1 MVFNSL
7 DFLFFIIPVF
17 IVYWLLPNKKHR
29 NLFLLISS
37 YFFYMQWEWKYL
49 ILILISSSVD
59 FFCAKKIYTSINK
72 KLYLG
77 ISIFTNLGI
86 LFVFKYYNFFLE
98 SFITLFG
105 IYNESSLLYINL
117 LLPIGISF
125 YTFQTLSYSIDVYFN
140 RMKPVNNI
148 INFFLYV
155 SFFPQLVAGPIER
168 ANYLI
173 NQIKKEKIINT
184 KIMDMGVSLILVGLF
199 KKIVIADN
207 LAYYVDDIFANYQ
220 NYDGGV
226 LILGLVY
233 FSFQIYCDFS
243 GYSDI
248 AIGTARLFGIE
259 LNLNFKFPYH
269 SKNISEFWK
278 RWHISLSTWFRDY
291 VYIPLGGSKNSRLNT
306 YRNLLIVFTLSGLW
320 HGANLT
326 FIFWGLYHVILYYIW
341 IIMKLRFKFNSK
353 IFDLMSIIYT
363 YITVTIGW
371 VFFRSETIN
380 DAFNYLKLSI
390 IKLNFPG
397 ELRSALVYVLMII
410 ILDIILRNSPKD
422 ILRNFPL
429 SKRLLFNTIIFI
441 LIILFYTEGGN
452 FIYFRF

>member
-422 ILRNFPL
+422 ILRNFPI

>member
-17 IVYWLLPNKKHR
+17 IVYWLLPDKKHQ

-59 FFCAKKIYTSINK
+59 FFCAKKIYTSINR

-77 ISIFTNLGI
+77 ISIFANLGI
-86 LFVFKYYNFFLE
+86 LFVFKYYNFFME
-98 SFITLFG
+98 SFISLFG
-105 IYNESSLLYINL
+105 IYNESSLLFINL

-148 INFFLYV
+148 VNFFLYV

-341 IIMKLRFKFNSK
+341 IIIKLRFKSTSK
-353 IFDLMSIIYT
+353 IFDLLSIIYT

-390 IKLNFPG
+390 LKLNFPG
-397 ELRSALVYVLMII
+397 ELRSALVYVIMII

-422 ILRNFPL
+422 ILRNFHI
-429 SKRLLFNTIIFI
+429 SKRLLFNSIIFI

>member
-1 MVFNSL
+1 
-7 DFLFFIIPVF
+7 
-17 IVYWLLPNKKHR
+17 
-29 NLFLLISS
+29 
-37 YFFYMQWEWKYL
+37 MQWEWKYL

-59 FFCAKKIYTSINK
+59 YFCAKKIYTSINK

>member
-59 FFCAKKIYTSINK
+59 YFCAKKIYTSINK

>member
-1 MVFNSL
+1 
-7 DFLFFIIPVF
+7 
-17 IVYWLLPNKKHR
+17 
-29 NLFLLISS
+29 
-37 YFFYMQWEWKYL
+37 
-49 ILILISSSVD
+49 
-59 FFCAKKIYTSINK
+59 
-72 KLYLG
+72 
-77 ISIFTNLGI
+77 
-86 LFVFKYYNFFLE
+86 
-98 SFITLFG
+98 
-105 IYNESSLLYINL
+105 
-117 LLPIGISF
+117 LPIGISF
-125 YTFQTLSYSIDVYFN
+125 YTFQTLSYSIDVYCN

-148 INFFLYV
+148 VDFFLYV

-291 VYIPLGGSKNSRLNT
+291 VYIPLGGSKNSKPNT

-341 IIMKLRFKFNSK
+341 IIMKSRFKFNSK
-353 IFDLMSIIYT
+353 IFNLISIIYT
-363 YITVTIGW
+363 YFTVTIGW

-390 IKLNFPG
+390 IKLNFPS

-410 ILDIILRNSPKD
+410 LLDIILRNSPKD
-422 ILRNFPL
+422 ILSNLRI

>member
-7 DFLFFIIPVF
+7 EFLFFIIPVF
-17 IVYWLLPNKKHR
+17 IVYWLLPDKKHQ

-77 ISIFTNLGI
+77 ISIFANLGI
-86 LFVFKYYNFFLE
+86 LFVFKYYNFFME
-98 SFITLFG
+98 SFISLFG
-105 IYNESSLLYINL
+105 IYNESSLLFINL

-148 INFFLYV
+148 VNFFLYV

-341 IIMKLRFKFNSK
+341 IIIKLRFKSTSK
-353 IFDLMSIIYT
+353 IFDLLSIIYT

-390 IKLNFPG
+390 LKLNFPG
-397 ELRSALVYVLMII
+397 ELRSALVYVIMII

-422 ILRNFPL
+422 ILRNFHM
-429 SKRLLFNTIIFI
+429 SKRLLFNSIIFI

>member
-17 IVYWLLPNKKHR
+17 IVYWLLPDKKHQ

-77 ISIFTNLGI
+77 ISIFANLGI
-86 LFVFKYYNFFLE
+86 LFVFKYYNFFIE
-98 SFITLFG
+98 SFISLFG
-105 IYNESSLLYINL
+105 IYNESSLLFINL

-148 INFFLYV
+148 VNFFLYV

-341 IIMKLRFKFNSK
+341 IIIKLRFKSTSK
-353 IFDLMSIIYT
+353 IFDLLSIIYT

-390 IKLNFPG
+390 LKLNFPG
-397 ELRSALVYVLMII
+397 ELRSALVYVIMII
-410 ILDIILRNSPKD
+410 ILDIILRNYPKD
-422 ILRNFPL
+422 ILRNFH
-429 SKRLLFNTIIFI
+429 I
-441 LIILFYTEGGN
+441 
-452 FIYFRF
+452 

>member
-17 IVYWLLPNKKHR
+17 IVYWLLPDKKHQ

-77 ISIFTNLGI
+77 ISIFANLGI
-86 LFVFKYYNFFLE
+86 LFVFKYYNFFIE
-98 SFITLFG
+98 SFISLFG
-105 IYNESSLLYINL
+105 IYNESSLLFINL

-148 INFFLYV
+148 VNFFLYV

-341 IIMKLRFKFNSK
+341 IIIKLRFKSTSK
-353 IFDLMSIIYT
+353 IFDLLSIIYT

-390 IKLNFPG
+390 LKLNFPG
-397 ELRSALVYVLMII
+397 ELRSALVYVIMII

-422 ILRNFPL
+422 ILRNFHI
-429 SKRLLFNTIIFI
+429 SKRLLFNSIIFI

>member
-17 IVYWLLPNKKHR
+17 IVYWLLPDKKHQ

-77 ISIFTNLGI
+77 ISIFANLGI
-86 LFVFKYYNFFLE
+86 LFVFKYYNFFME
-98 SFITLFG
+98 SFISLFG
-105 IYNESSLLYINL
+105 IYNESSLLFINL

-148 INFFLYV
+148 VNFFLYV

-341 IIMKLRFKFNSK
+341 IIIKLRFKSTSK
-353 IFDLMSIIYT
+353 IFDLLSIIYT

-390 IKLNFPG
+390 LKLNFPG
-397 ELRSALVYVLMII
+397 ELRSALVYVIMII

-422 ILRNFPL
+422 ILRNFHI
-429 SKRLLFNTIIFI
+429 SKRLLFNSIIFI

>member
-17 IVYWLLPNKKHR
+17 IVYWLLPDKKHQ

-77 ISIFTNLGI
+77 ISIFANLGI
-86 LFVFKYYNFFLE
+86 LFVFKYYNFFME
-98 SFITLFG
+98 SFISLFG
-105 IYNESSLLYINL
+105 IYNESSLLFINL

-148 INFFLYV
+148 VNFFLYV

-184 KIMDMGVSLILVGLF
+184 KIMDMGVSLILVEIK

-341 IIMKLRFKFNSK
+341 IIIKLRFKSTSK
-353 IFDLMSIIYT
+353 IFDLLSIIYT

-390 IKLNFPG
+390 LKLNFPG
-397 ELRSALVYVLMII
+397 ELRSALVYVIMII

-422 ILRNFPL
+422 ILRNFHI
-429 SKRLLFNTIIFI
+429 SKRLLFNSIIFI